1 MKIFSVLIS
10 KLFFVILIASCAA
23 ESEYIANLPKIDG
36 FEVKKV
42 YRLNRNMLAAY
53 MDSSGNRLVFK
64 LNESSATWKR
74 ILFKTKVSFNYEGWQ
89 NFRASS
95 ASLEYLPKYISAIST
110 KKNNLVTVGSLV
122 GEIIQFSNTIDVSQT
137 ESTSLVPSLLFQFDA
152 ISGSLTELNTVYWYL
167 NTFLNENLFNI
178 CLIRFRISY
187 YRGVFSLAVVS
198 GYEA

>member
-10 KLFFVILIASCAA
+10 QLFFVILISSCAA
-23 ESEYIANLPKIDG
+23 ESEYISNLPKIDG

-95 ASLEYLPKYISAIST
+95 ASIEYLPKCILAIST
-110 KKNNLVTVGSLV
+110 KKNNLVKAGSLV
-122 GEIIQFSNTIDVSQT
+122 GKIIQFSNTIDVSHT
-137 ESTSLVPSLLFQFDA
+137 ELTLLVPSLLF
-152 ISGSLTELNTVYWYL
+152 
-167 NTFLNENLFNI
+167 
-178 CLIRFRISY
+178 
-187 YRGVFSLAVVS
+187 
-198 GYEA
+198 